1 MVIYYNNKLM
11 SFLDVCLFCRE
22 RVPKGSGI
30 EDLEISDVS
39 QYKTQVELGECIIC
53 LNDMKPDTD
62 VSLVSCSH
70 VYHTWC
76 LNAWFLKREV
86 CPICQVPLEI

>member
-11 SFLDVCLFCRE
+11 PFRNVCLLCIE

-30 EDLEISDVS
+30 DNLEISDVS
-39 QYKTQVELGECIIC
+39 QYNTQIELGECIIC
-53 LNDMKPDTD
+53 LNDMKPDTN
-62 VSLVSCSH
+62 VSLVSCGH

-86 CPICQVPLEI
+86 CPICQIPLEI